1 MRKIIFVSFAVILI
15 IVAGIYFYLYKGH
28 RDIQTEKP
36 KFELEAEKL
45 LADFQENQ
53 TLANQNY
60 LNQTVEVKGV
70 VKEVSDSAMTLAPG
84 VFCDFSESLNGELA
98 GQAVSVKCRCIGY
111 DELFGEVK
119 LDQCSILK

>member
-1 MRKIIFVSFAVILI
+1 MKKVLWGLLAVIL
-15 IVAGIYFYLYKGH
+15 VVSAGIYFYLYKGH

-36 KFELEAEKL
+36 KFELTAEKL
-45 LADFQENQ
+45 VADFQENQ

-60 LNQTVEVKGV
+60 LNQTLQIQGV
-70 VKEVSDSAMTLAPG
+70 VKEMSDSAMTLSPG
-84 VFCDFSESLNGELA
+84 VFCTFSEVLEHQLVKK
-98 GQAVSVKCRCIGY
+98 AVTVKCRCIGY